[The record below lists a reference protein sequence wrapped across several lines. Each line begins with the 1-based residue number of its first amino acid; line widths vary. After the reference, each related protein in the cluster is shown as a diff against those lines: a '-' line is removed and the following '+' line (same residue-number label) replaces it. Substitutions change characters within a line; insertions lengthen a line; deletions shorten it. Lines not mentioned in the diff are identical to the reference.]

1 MKYRAVP
8 VLMLAIAALAAGCS
22 SQEGNEY
29 PARYLAAVET
39 TAGVAVRPEH
49 LEPFIGFITHMG
61 SDDWADHFKGVYAEQ
76 LHFSDTLALISSRD
90 ALQAYFDRLHNADT
104 TVAVRVLS
112 RQISDRN
119 AYLVW
124 EMTST
129 FAPVIATRRS
139 HTIGMTHLR
148 FNEAGQVILHQ
159 DFWDAAQGFYQHV
172 PVLGAALRTVRG
184 QVQP

>member
-1 MKYRAVP
+1 MKYRAIS
-8 VLMLAIAALAAGCS
+8 VLMLAFAALAAGCS
-22 SQEGNEY
+22 SQEGNDY
-29 PARYLAAVET
+29 PARYLGAIEAS
-39 TAGVAVRPEH
+39 AGVAVTPEH
-49 LEPFIGFITHMG
+49 LAPFVSFITNMG
-61 SDDWADHFKGVYAEQ
+61 SDDWAEHFDGVYAEQ
-76 LHFSDTLALISSRD
+76 LHFSDTLALISRRD
-90 ALQAYFDRLHNADT
+90 TLRAYFDRLHSADT
-104 TVAVRVLS
+104 TIAVRVLS
-112 RQISDRN
+112 QQVSGQD

-172 PVLGAALRTVRG
+172 PILGSALRTVRG